1 MKFVFSRDVILCGG
15 WLGSKHQLT
24 NYNIKAVGQEQAK
37 PNGGRATSKRVKVTK
52 ITMLMYGLT
61 EVITMLNFKEFFL
74 LHLKNVNI
82 IFLFLFEKVYQLPL
96 TKKYATLI

>member
-1 MKFVFSRDVILCGG
+1 M
-15 WLGSKHQLT
+15 
-24 NYNIKAVGQEQAK
+24 
-37 PNGGRATSKRVKVTK
+37 VTK
-52 ITMLMYGLT
+52 ITTLMYGLT

-82 IFLFLFEKVYQLPL
+82 IFVFVFEKVYQLPL